1 MAMSQVMS
9 TGTVAKHL
17 GVSTSLLR
25 HLEKIGAT
33 PPAQRV
39 DGLNRR
45 IYSEAEVE
53 VLRQILA
60 DRRARVSQS
69 PQPEAA

>member
-1 MAMSQVMS
+1 MTQVMS

-33 PPAQRV
+33 PPAQRI
-39 DGLNRR
+39 DGLDRR
-45 IYSEAEVE
+45 IYNDADVE
-53 VLRQILA
+53 ILRQIIA
-60 DRRARVSQS
+60 DRRARTTQ
-69 PQPEAA
+69 PLPEAA

>member
-1 MAMSQVMS
+1 MS

-33 PPAQRV
+33 PPAARV
-39 DGLNRR
+39 DGLDRR
-45 IYSEAEVE
+45 VYTPADLEI
-53 VLRQILA
+53 LRQILA
-60 DRRARVSQS
+60 NRRARVSQAE
-69 PQPEAA
+69 PVAA

>member
-1 MAMSQVMS
+1 MSQVMS

-33 PPAQRV
+33 PPAARV
-39 DGLNRR
+39 DGLDRRVYTPADLEILRR
-45 IYSEAEVE
+45 IITE
-53 VLRQILA
+53 
-60 DRRARVSQS
+60 RRARGTQADPV
-69 PQPEAA
+69 AA

>member
-1 MAMSQVMS
+1 MS

-25 HLEKIGAT
+25 HLEKIGVT
-33 PPAQRV
+33 PPAQRI
-39 DGLNRR
+39 DGLDRR
-45 IYSEAEVE
+45 VYTNEEVE

-60 DRRARVSQS
+60 NRRARQS
-69 PQPEAA
+69 PQLEAA

>member
-33 PPAQRV
+33 PPAERI
-39 DGLNRR
+39 DGLDRRVYTASDLEILRR
-45 IYSEAEVE
+45 I
-53 VLRQILA
+53 IA
-60 DRRARVSQS
+60 DRRARVSQAE
-69 PQPEAA
+69 PIAA

>member
-1 MAMSQVMS
+1 MTQVMS

-25 HLEKIGAT
+25 HLEKIGAI
-33 PPAQRV
+33 PPAQRI
-39 DGLNRR
+39 DGLDRR
-45 IYSEAEVE
+45 IYTPSELE

-60 DRRARVSQS
+60 DRRARTTQAEPVSLS
-69 PQPEAA
+69 